1 MLLPLLFGPLGVPE
15 LLIIFFIIFL
25 IFGAN
30 KLPQLGAGL
39 GEGIK
44 NFKRSLKG
52 GGDELPPDNS
62 PKSSNKDKG
71 ASG

>member
-1 MLLPLLFGPLGVPE
+1 MILPLLFGPLGLPE
-15 LLIIFFIIFL
+15 LLVIFFIIFL

-44 NFKRSLKG
+44 NFKRSIKG
-52 GGDELPPDNS
+52 EGDDLPPDNS
-62 PKSSNKDKG
+62 SKSSKDKD
-71 ASG
+71 

>member
-1 MLLPLLFGPLGVPE
+1 MLLPLFFGPLGVPE

-30 KLPQLGAGL
+30 KLPQLGSGL

-44 NFKRSLKG
+44 NFKRSIKG
-52 GGDELPPDNS
+52 EGDELPPDD
-62 PKSSNKDKG
+62 SSNSSKDKDT
-71 ASG
+71 

>member
-1 MLLPLLFGPLGVPE
+1 MLLPLFFGPLGVPE

-62 PKSSNKDKG
+62 PKSSNKDKE
-71 ASG
+71 

>member
-1 MLLPLLFGPLGVPE
+1 MLLPLFFGPLGVPE

-30 KLPQLGAGL
+30 KLPQLGSGL

-44 NFKRSLKG
+44 NFKRSIKG
-52 GGDELPPDNS
+52 DGDELPPDNS
-62 PKSSNKDKG
+62 SNDSKDED
-71 ASG
+71 A

>member
-1 MLLPLLFGPLGVPE
+1 MFFGPLGLPE

-44 NFKRSLKG
+44 NFKRSIKG
-52 GGDELPPDNS
+52 EGDELPPDS
-62 PKSSNKDKG
+62 SSNSSKDKE
-71 ASG
+71 A

>member
-1 MLLPLLFGPLGVPE
+1 MLLPLFFGPLGVPE

-52 GGDELPPDNS
+52 EGDELPPDD
-62 PKSSNKDKG
+62 SSNSSKDKD
-71 ASG
+71 A

>member
-1 MLLPLLFGPLGVPE
+1 MILPLLFGPLGLPE
-15 LLIIFFIIFL
+15 LLVIFFIIFL

-44 NFKRSLKG
+44 NFKRSIKG
-52 GGDELPPDNS
+52 EGDDLPPDS
-62 PKSSNKDKG
+62 SSKSSKDKD
-71 ASG
+71 

>member
-1 MLLPLLFGPLGVPE
+1 MLLPLFFGPLGVPE

-52 GGDELPPDNS
+52 GGDDLPPDNP
-62 PKSSNKDKG
+62 PKSSNKDKE
-71 ASG
+71 

>member
-1 MLLPLLFGPLGVPE
+1 MLLPLFFGPLGVPE

-52 GGDELPPDNS
+52 GGDDLPPDNS
-62 PKSSNKDKG
+62 PKSSKEKE
-71 ASG
+71 

>member
-1 MLLPLLFGPLGVPE
+1 MLLPLFFGPLGVPE

-30 KLPQLGAGL
+30 KLPQLGSGL

-44 NFKRSLKG
+44 NFKRSIKG
-52 GGDELPPDNS
+52 EGDELPPDD
-62 PKSSNKDKG
+62 SSNSSKDED
-71 ASG
+71 A

>member
-71 ASG
+71 APG

>member
-1 MLLPLLFGPLGVPE
+1 MLLPLFFGPLGVPE

-30 KLPQLGAGL
+30 KLPQLGSGL

-44 NFKRSLKG
+44 NFKRSIKG
-52 GGDELPPDNS
+52 EGDELPPDD
-62 PKSSNKDKG
+62 SSNSSKDKD
-71 ASG
+71 A

>member
-1 MLLPLLFGPLGVPE
+1 MVLPLFFGTLGLPE
-15 LLIIFFIIFL
+15 LLVIFFIIFL

-52 GGDELPPDNS
+52 GDDLPPDS
-62 PKSSNKDKG
+62 SSKSSKDKE
-71 ASG
+71 